1 MIFVSLRVILF
12 DFSGLNL
19 ELDSINTN
27 DPYAIG
33 LWSFDVPVLLRD
45 EKQLSFV
52 QTELPKG
59 FRIILKIHLSRS
71 A

>member
-1 MIFVSLRVILF
+1 LISPQFFLFLSQEPKLRGRKRERLEREEVIFVSLRVILF

-33 LWSFDVPVLLRD
+33 L
-45 EKQLSFV
+45 
-52 QTELPKG
+52 
-59 FRIILKIHLSRS
+59 
-71 A
+71 